1 MFSLLAL
8 IGFTL
13 SWKKKKNKDFV
24 ALTSNVFFKHWQ
36 YKILP
41 AVHALNNVCQICIL
55 IFQIEP
61 ISIQYDQSKRTIKKN
76 NIQRAKSLPLYCSLF
91 LSFYPFSLLHL
102 QGAIQTN
109 NSDLAKNNNTHHLCS
124 CFPNILACY
133 NHVNLHHL
141 YHESERTH
149 LINING
155 LLFSLSLFLFL
166 FLFFS
171 HFFFCFSF
179 LPFFSFLPTH
189 CLLFMVCHP
198 LSLPR
203 SRSPSFLF
211 CDLSLSLF
219 LFYSYVN
226 KVSLTLEKS
235 FNSLYCVLEQ
245 WLE

>member
-1 MFSLLAL
+1 M
-8 IGFTL
+8 
-13 SWKKKKNKDFV
+13 
-24 ALTSNVFFKHWQ
+24 
-36 YKILP
+36 
-41 AVHALNNVCQICIL
+41 
-55 IFQIEP
+55 
-61 ISIQYDQSKRTIKKN
+61 
-76 NIQRAKSLPLYCSLF
+76 PLYCPLF
-91 LSFYPFSLLHL
+91 FSFYPFSLLHL

-155 LLFSLSLFLFL
+155 LLFSLSLSISLFIPFLLPFSLL
-166 FLFFS
+166 FLFFTL
-171 HFFFCFSF
+171 FFVPPHSLFTVYGLPPPFSPPLPSPLPFCFAI
-179 LPFFSFLPTH
+179 
-189 CLLFMVCHP
+189 
-198 LSLPR
+198 
-203 SRSPSFLF
+203 
-211 CDLSLSLF
+211 SLSIS

>member
-1 MFSLLAL
+1 M
-8 IGFTL
+8 
-13 SWKKKKNKDFV
+13 
-24 ALTSNVFFKHWQ
+24 
-36 YKILP
+36 
-41 AVHALNNVCQICIL
+41 
-55 IFQIEP
+55 
-61 ISIQYDQSKRTIKKN
+61 
-76 NIQRAKSLPLYCSLF
+76 PLYCSLF

-155 LLFSLSLFLFL
+155 LLFSLSLSISLFIPFLLPFSLL
-166 FLFFS
+166 FLFFTL
-171 HFFFCFSF
+171 F
-179 LPFFSFLPTH
+179 PFLPTH

-198 LSLPR
+198 FLSPAPAPFL
-203 SRSPSFLF
+203 SILRSP
-211 CDLSLSLF
+211 SLSLF